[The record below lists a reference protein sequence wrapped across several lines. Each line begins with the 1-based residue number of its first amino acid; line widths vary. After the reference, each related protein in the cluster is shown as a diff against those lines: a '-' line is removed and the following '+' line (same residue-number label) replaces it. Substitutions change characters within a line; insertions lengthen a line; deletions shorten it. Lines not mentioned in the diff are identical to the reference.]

1 MKKIF
6 FNGKIATIEKENPF
20 AEGVVVSNGK
30 IIFVGTND
38 DVLKHKDD
46 NTQIIDLNGKLMVPG
61 FIDSHMHLLNLGFFM
76 RNIDLSGTRS
86 IEDLKACISDYMAR
100 NNVEP
105 GSWILGRGWNQDYFD
120 EKVFPTKYDLN
131 DISKEQPIMITR
143 ACGHA
148 VVVNSKAMELCG
160 INRYTKQ
167 VEGGSMDLDENGEPN
182 GIFRENAI
190 DLIKERMPK
199 ADIKS
204 IKEAILTAQERALS
218 CGLTSV
224 QSDDLE
230 SAAGAGYEEVIQAYK
245 ELASEGR
252 MKIRLYEQCLLP
264 TMDALADFFDKGY
277 YPGWGNEY
285 FRLGPLKLL
294 TDGSLGAR
302 TAYLSE
308 EYSDSPG
315 NYGIS
320 TYTQDEL
327 DKLVFYAHDRNMS
340 AAIHCIGDKAMY
352 MAFESIEKAKKKSPD
367 KKVRHSIVH
376 CQITDEKLL
385 ERFRELDVIAHV
397 QPIFL
402 DYDLHIVEDRVGA
415 ERAKWTYNWKTLIDK
430 GVHVAFGSDCPVE
443 PCNVMHGIYAA
454 VTRKDLSGYPEGGWL
469 PEQKISV
476 EEALYGFTMGAAY
489 AAFEENI
496 KGSIREDKLADFTV
510 LNEDIFEIEHDRL
523 KDVEVAATIVNGEIM
538 WGSL

>member
-6 FNGKIATIEKENPF
+6 FNGKIATMEKENPF
-20 AEGVVVSNGK
+20 AEGVVVSEGR
-30 IIFVGTND
+30 IMFVGNND
-38 DVLKHKDD
+38 DVLMYKDD
-46 NTQIIDLNGKLMVPG
+46 ETQIIDLKGRLMVPG

-86 IEDLKACISDYMAR
+86 IEDIKAAISDYIDE
-100 NNVEP
+100 NNVES
-105 GSWILGRGWNQDYFD
+105 GRWILGRGWNQDYFN
-120 EKVFPTKYDLN
+120 EKVFPTKQDLD
-131 DISKEQPIMITR
+131 DISKEHPIMITR

-160 INRYTKQ
+160 IDRYTKQ
-167 VEGGSMDLDENGEPN
+167 VEGGSIDLDENGEPN

-204 IKEAILTAQERALS
+204 IKEAILAAQERALS

-245 ELASEGR
+245 ELVSEGK

-264 TMDALADFFDKGY
+264 GMDALVSFFDKGY
-277 YPGWGNEY
+277 YSGWGNEH

-302 TAYLSE
+302 TAYLTE

-327 DKLVFYAHDRNMS
+327 DKLVSYAHEKEMS
-340 AAIHCIGDKAMY
+340 VAIHCIGDKAMY
-352 MAFESIEKAKKKSPD
+352 MAFESIEKAMKKSPD

-402 DYDLHIVEDRVGA
+402 NYDLHIVVDRVGT

-469 PEQKISV
+469 PEQKITV

-489 AAFEENI
+489 ASFEENI
-496 KGSIREDKLADFTV
+496 KGSIKEGKLADFTV